1 MIVLVIVL
9 GLIMFA
15 GAIAV
20 LFQKSLKKAVIT
32 FGVISLTSSVMFAL
46 MRAYDVAITEAS
58 IGAVL
63 TIALF
68 FWAIRRLEEEG
79 YNDNGTGAEKAGE
92 EERGDAK

>member
-79 YNDNGTGAEKAGE
+79 YNDNGTGAGKAGE

>member
-1 MIVLVIVL
+1 MIVLVVVL
-9 GLIMFA
+9 GVIMFA

-32 FGVISLTSSVMFAL
+32 FGVISLTSSIMFAL

-58 IGAVL
+58 IGAAL

-68 FWAIRRLEEEG
+68 FWAIRRLEEDG
-79 YNDNGTGAEKAGE
+79 YE
-92 EERGDAK
+92 E